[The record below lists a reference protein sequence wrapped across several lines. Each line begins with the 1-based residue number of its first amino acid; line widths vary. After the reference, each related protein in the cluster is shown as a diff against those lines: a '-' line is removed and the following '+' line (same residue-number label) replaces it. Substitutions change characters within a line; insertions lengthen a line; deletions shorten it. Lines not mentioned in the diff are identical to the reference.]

1 MEDFTSFS
9 IMHMEIFPPIWLPRL
24 KRSVQNKRPVSGKKA
39 VGVFGENLPADRTQR
54 REFLD
59 RTFTDEMSQVLSEC
73 DEEFYSQTDDLE
85 KLNYQFIMKNKA
97 GFS

>member
-1 MEDFTSFS
+1 
-9 IMHMEIFPPIWLPRL
+9 
-24 KRSVQNKRPVSGKKA
+24 
-39 VGVFGENLPADRTQR
+39 
-54 REFLD
+54 
-59 RTFTDEMSQVLSEC
+59 MSQALSEC